1 MFAGLPHAQEAP
13 VRRWTALASFTLQAA
28 AVAALLVVPLLYPQ
42 RLTSAFTS
50 RRIFAPVS
58 YGDVHVTTTVPG
70 GHAIGS
76 SPAQPLV
83 VSHSP
88 YTFRHQ
94 DEDNGSAAPP
104 DFTSTIGVGDPSGV
118 RNAILMPN
126 VRPVLRLPDPPPRPT
141 RTSVVMEG
149 NLIHR
154 IEPQYPIVAKQLRI
168 QGAVVVKAVISR
180 EGTIEQAQVMSG
192 QSLLAPA
199 ALAAIRQWRYR
210 PYLLN
215 GDPVEVETQITVN
228 FVLQR

>member
-1 MFAGLPHAQEAP
+1 MFSGLPHAQEAP

-42 RLTSAFTS
+42 RLTSVLMS
-50 RRIFAPVS
+50 RRIFAVS
-58 YGDVHVTTTVPG
+58 YADENVTTTLPG
-70 GHAIGS
+70 GHAKGA

-126 VRPVLRLPDPPPRPT
+126 ARPVLRPPEPSHPIQR
-141 RTSVVMEG
+141 SVVMEG

-154 IEPQYPIVAKQLRI
+154 VEPQYPLVAKQLRI
-168 QGAVVVKAVISR
+168 QGSVIVKAVISR
-180 EGTIEQAQVMSG
+180 EGTIELAQVVSG
-192 QSLLAPA
+192 QGLLAPA